1 MASHLGLRDKSW
13 FAIRRD
19 SPLVNLMETEAR
31 LKDDE
36 GAFQINEGDT
46 NPTFSPK
53 FGSPV

>member
-1 MASHLGLRDKSW
+1 
-13 FAIRRD
+13 
-19 SPLVNLMETEAR
+19 MEETWAR